1 MSDLLLEPP
10 AVAEAGVPAP
20 VSSATARR
28 WLFAFYVYILTNNT
42 VFSSAIWVI
51 YLAAHGY
58 SPLAIGL
65 VETTFH
71 IVKFVAE
78 VPTGAFADLVGRR
91 KSLMVACLIG
101 AVGELLFLTP
111 AVPLV
116 LLSIGCSALS
126 FAFRGGAE
134 ESLLWMIAG
143 KQAPA
148 EQAAHYSKLVSRM
161 FLVMLVGEVVGSAAG
176 GFLGRVLQV
185 LPFVCQAAMYLLAI
199 LPLVFVPEQ
208 RVAAREQVQPLRHVG
223 AAFRAT
229 WRTPVLLGL
238 LLVGA
243 LSDGC
248 WTTIYY
254 YNQLYLHGLGFSLA
268 AIGLI
273 IAGSR
278 VINFGVTAAAPRIMR
293 ALPPRWLVPLFVGL
307 GGAGVLVMS
316 LPQAVLSLLGYMLL
330 LQTALAVLYPALST
344 YLNERCPEEQRATV
358 FSFQTG
364 LFSAAMIVIFPLF
377 GLGATQIAY
386 TLLYRWVVGALIG
399 GCAAIGGL
407 VWLLKRRQGASGVAL
422 VS

>member
-1 MSDLLLEPP
+1 MSDLLLEPSV
-10 AVAEAGVPAP
+10 VAESNVSLPVPG
-20 VSSATARR
+20 ATARR
-28 WLFAFYVYILTNNT
+28 WLFAFYAYILTNNT

-71 IVKFVAE
+71 VVKFVAE
-78 VPTGAFADLVGRR
+78 MPTGAFADLVGRR
-91 KSLMVACLIG
+91 KSLMVACFIG
-101 AVGELLFLTP
+101 AVGELFFLTP

-116 LLSIGCSALS
+116 LLSISFSALS

-143 KQAPA
+143 HQAPA
-148 EQAAHYSKLVSRM
+148 KQAAHYSKLVSRM
-161 FLVMLVGEVVGSAAG
+161 FLIMLVGEVIGSASG

-185 LPFVCQAAMYLLAI
+185 LPFICQAAIYLLAMV
-199 LPLVFVPEQ
+199 PLLFVPEQ
-208 RVAAREQVQPLRHVG
+208 RVAARAQVSPLRHVG
-223 AAFRAT
+223 AALRAA

-268 AIGLI
+268 AIGLM

-278 VINFGVTAAAPRIMR
+278 VMNFGVTAAAPRIMR
-293 ALPPRWLVPLFVGL
+293 ALPPRWLVSLFVGI

-316 LPQAVLSLLGYMLL
+316 LPQAVLSLLGYVVL
-330 LQTALAVLYPALST
+330 LQTAVAVLSPALST

-358 FSFQTG
+358 LSLQTG

-377 GLGATQIAY
+377 GLGAMQIAY
-386 TLLYRWVVGALIG
+386 ALLYRWVVGALIG
-399 GCAAIGGL
+399 GCAAIAGL
-407 VWLLKRRQGASGVAL
+407 VWLLKRR
-422 VS
+422 

>member
-10 AVAEAGVPAP
+10 VVAEANVPVP
-20 VSSATARR
+20 VSSATVRR
-28 WLFAFYVYILTNNT
+28 WLIAFYSYILTNNT

-58 SPLAIGL
+58 SPFAIGL

-71 IVKFVAE
+71 VVKFVAE
-78 VPTGAFADLVGRR
+78 VPTGVFADLVGRR
-91 KSLMVACLIG
+91 KSLVVACVMG
-101 AVGELLFLTP
+101 AVGELCFLTP
-111 AVPLV
+111 AAPLV
-116 LLSIGCSALS
+116 LLSISFSALS

-143 KQAPA
+143 HQAPT
-148 EQAAHYSKLVSRM
+148 QQTTHYSKLVSRM
-161 FLVMLVGEVVGSAAG
+161 FLIMLVGEVIGSATG
-176 GFLGRVLQV
+176 GFLGRMLQV
-185 LPFVCQAAMYLLAI
+185 LPFLCQAAMYLLAI
-199 LPLVFVPEQ
+199 LPLLFVPEQ
-208 RVAAREQVQPLRHVG
+208 RVAASAHVSALRHVG
-223 AAFRAT
+223 KAFRVA

-243 LSDGC
+243 LSDSC

-278 VINFGVTAAAPRIMR
+278 VINFGVTAAAPRLMR
-293 ALPPRWLVPLFVGL
+293 VLPPRWLVPLFVGI

-316 LPQAVLSLLGYMLL
+316 LPQAVLSLVGYTAL
-330 LQTALAVLYPALST
+330 LQIAVAVLYPALST

-358 FSFQTG
+358 LSLQTG
-364 LFSAAMIVIFPLF
+364 LFSAAMIVLFPLF

-386 TLLYRWVVGALIG
+386 TVLYRWVVAALIG
-399 GCAAIGGL
+399 GCAAVAGL
-407 VWLLKRRQGASGVAL
+407 VWFLKCGKGQER
-422 VS
+422 